1 MLLARVGSGRLM
13 DHFESTQWSLVLAAA
28 QQVSPEARQAL
39 SELCRKYW
47 LPLYGYVR
55 RRVPD
60 LHEAQDLTQEF
71 FCRVLDRNLFAAARP
86 ERGRFRAFLL
96 TALKHFLVN
105 EWEKSNALKR
115 GGGQVPFRLDF
126 EDGESRLSHVATN
139 DDSPERQFDRQWATA
154 LLDQVL
160 ARLRA
165 EFRNSDQERHFD
177 ELKMFLAGGRD
188 LPDGYARAAES
199 LGMTAD
205 AVRVAAH
212 RLRQRYREL
221 LRNEIA
227 QTVAQPTDVED
238 EIRDLFQ
245 ILGGA
250 SSS

>member
-1 MLLARVGSGRLM
+1 M
-13 DHFESTQWSLVLAAA
+13 DHFESTQWSLVVAAG
-28 QQVSPEARQAL
+28 QRVSPEAQQAL
-39 SELCRKYW
+39 SELCHKYW

-55 RRVPD
+55 RRVHD

-71 FCRVLDRNLFAAARP
+71 FCRVLDRNLFAAAQP

-96 TALKHFLVN
+96 TSLKHFLVN
-105 EWEKSNALKR
+105 EREKANALKR
-115 GGGQVPFRLDF
+115 GGGQVPFMLDF
-126 EDGESRLSHVATN
+126 ADGESRLSHIATV

-160 ARLRA
+160 SRLRA
-165 EFRNSDQERHFD
+165 EFREAGQERQFD
-177 ELKMFLAGGRD
+177 ELKSFLAGGRD
-188 LPDGYARAAES
+188 QPDGYARAGES

-221 LRNEIA
+221 LRNEIS
-227 QTVAQPTDVED
+227 QTVAQAGDVDD

-245 ILGGA
+245 VLA
-250 SSS
+250 AN